1 MSVVVSRKEAYA
13 LKVFRTSQGAEDIK
27 AVLLRELN
35 LERDLFESER
45 VNDDT
50 RKKIIASKVALGV
63 LFDED
68 LVKEQE

>member
-13 LKVFRTSQGAEDIK
+13 LKVFRTSSGAEDIK

-35 LERDLFESER
+35 LERELFESEP
-45 VNDDT
+45 VNEDT
-50 RKKIIASKVALGV
+50 RKKITAYKVALGV

>member
-13 LKVFRTSQGAEDIK
+13 LKVFRTSHGAEDIK

-35 LERDLFESER
+35 LERELFESEP
-45 VNDDT
+45 VNEDT
-50 RKKIIASKVALGV
+50 RKKITAYKVALGV

>member
-13 LKVFRTSQGAEDIK
+13 LKVFRTSPCAEDIK

-35 LERDLFESER
+35 LERELFESEP
-45 VNDDT
+45 VNEDT
-50 RKKIIASKVALGV
+50 RKKIIAYKVALGV

>member
-13 LKVFRTSQGAEDIK
+13 LKVFRTSAGAEDIK

-35 LERDLFESER
+35 LERELFESEP
-45 VNDDT
+45 VNEDT
-50 RKKIIASKVALGV
+50 RKKITAYKVALGV